1 MNEQDAIQ
9 LTNDFKVAVM
19 RLEHMERADQCFR
32 NNQLRQQRERV
43 AVLEAAIR
51 TALLHSA

>member
-1 MNEQDAIQ
+1 MTEQDAIQ
-9 LTNDFKVAVM
+9 LTNDFKVEVI
-19 RLEHMERADQCFR
+19 RLVHMERGYQCFQD
-32 NNQLRQQRERV
+32 NQLRQQRERV